1 MHAHRDIFQ
10 LAVSPLGPRI
20 IPLRRPC
27 VVVDEIHPAIVL
39 TLLCGDKWGR
49 RSMLSGLRGSWKT
62 PHSTGSEGSPDREEK
77 KKKSRRYERKAAS
90 LCGISLWGD
99 PNTSPG

>member
-77 KKKSRRYERKAAS
+77 KKK
-90 LCGISLWGD
+90 ISPL
-99 PNTSPG
+99 